1 MHTPIRAK
9 HIIIIA
15 ANIILSNLSS
25 LTLYHIITKP
35 IIFIYNFNH
44 FILTKRINGLLFD
57 YTINIILGKEM
68 VNMKLFSRKK
78 PPREDLLIKEINKT
92 KHALDAAYSQFEYVV
107 DPDLI
112 DSCIYELNA
121 IQNRYKYLL
130 KQAKASGKTFVETK
144 S

>member
-1 MHTPIRAK
+1 
-9 HIIIIA
+9 
-15 ANIILSNLSS
+15 
-25 LTLYHIITKP
+25 
-35 IIFIYNFNH
+35 
-44 FILTKRINGLLFD
+44 
-57 YTINIILGKEM
+57 M